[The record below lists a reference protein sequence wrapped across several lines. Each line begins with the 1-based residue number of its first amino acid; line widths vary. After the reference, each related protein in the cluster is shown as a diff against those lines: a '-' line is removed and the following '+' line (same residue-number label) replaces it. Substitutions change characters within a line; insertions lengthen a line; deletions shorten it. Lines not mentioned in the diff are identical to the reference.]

1 MSLWIAL
8 HLPLLPLEVF
18 RPRWSSDAAAV
29 VFEHDRVLA
38 LSASAAALGVSPDM
52 RRAGVMLLAG
62 EPLSYERDPQRE
74 AQALRDAALAL
85 LQYSPMLAE
94 GEEATLLIDIGAS
107 LRLFGGVRQVCRRMR
122 RTVAQLGLSAHLSC
136 APTAQGAWL
145 LARGGGDTE
154 NGDDGKALRTLS
166 MATLERR
173 LDRLPLSL
181 LPPARPHQDWLH
193 GVGCHSL
200 GQLRRLPRTGLQRR
214 CGVALLQALD
224 RALGDAP
231 ELFDWIVAPPSFHAR
246 IELPDRVEH
255 AEALL
260 YAARHLLTQMTGW
273 LNARQLAVRRVTL
286 FMEHERGR
294 LAVAPTALEIQ
305 LAEASWREEHLLRLL
320 QERLA
325 QLTLAAPVLAL
336 SLAALHVEP
345 MSAPSQTLFPE
356 PGGSPEE
363 HHRLI
368 ELLSARLGADAVL
381 QAAPLADHRPEA
393 ANAWTPAL
401 QDGPCASTSSLPLR
415 PSDLPR
421 PTWLLPAALPLP
433 IRDHRPFYRSPLKVI
448 SPPERIEAGWWDAQ
462 GVTRDYFIA
471 EGRDHVRYWIYR
483 ERIGDRADGRAH
495 WFLHG
500 LFG

>member
-1 MSLWIAL
+1 M
-8 HLPLLPLEVF
+8 F
-18 RPRWSSDAAAV
+18 RPRWSGDAAAA
-29 VFEHDRVLA
+29 VFEQDRVIA
-38 LSASAAALGVSPDM
+38 LSAPAAALGVELGM

-62 EPLSYERDPQRE
+62 DLLSYERDPQRE
-74 AQALRDAALAL
+74 AQTLRDAALAL
-85 LQYSPMLAE
+85 LQYSPLLAE
-94 GEEATLLIDIGAS
+94 AEEATLLIDVSAS
-107 LRLFGGVRQVCRRMR
+107 LRLFGGIRQVCSRMR
-122 RTVAQLGLSAHLSC
+122 HTVAQLGLSASLSC

-145 LARGGGDTE
+145 LARSGGDME
-154 NGDDGKALRTLS
+154 DAEDGKPLRALS

-173 LDRLPLSL
+173 LDRLPLTL

-193 GVGCHSL
+193 GVGCRSL

-231 ELFDWIVAPPSFHAR
+231 ELFDWIVAPPVFHAR

-260 YAARHLLTQMTGW
+260 FAARHLLTQMTGW

-320 QERLA
+320 RERLA

-336 SLAALHVEP
+336 SLAALQVEV
-345 MSAPSQTLFPE
+345 MNTASQTLFPE

-368 ELLSARLGADAVL
+368 ELLSARLGPEAVL
-381 QAAPLADHRPEA
+381 QAAPQADHRPEA

-401 QDGPCASTSSLPLR
+401 QDAPPAPDACLPPR
-415 PSDLPR
+415 PADLPR

-462 GVTRDYFIA
+462 GVTRDYFVA

-483 ERIGDRADGRAH
+483 ERTGNRDDARAH